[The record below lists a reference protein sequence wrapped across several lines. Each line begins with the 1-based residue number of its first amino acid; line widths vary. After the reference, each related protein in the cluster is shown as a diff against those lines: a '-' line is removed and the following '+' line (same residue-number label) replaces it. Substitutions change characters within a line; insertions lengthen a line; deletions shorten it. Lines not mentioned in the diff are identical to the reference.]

1 MDGWM
6 NERGRGWGAGW
17 GTGQGTDLE
26 GGDDALKVKGGG
38 AELQELEGR
47 WRERLSSAPSGSGP
61 GPGPCPPR
69 RAMSGLGL
77 RAIGLAGLA
86 AVGGALVYA
95 AWRTYLS
102 TPRPP
107 TRRAPQKEEEE
118 RREGAKPAPE
128 PRFQV
133 KTLKKQVLILGLD
146 GAGKTSIL
154 HSLATNRVQRCST
167 PTQGFNAVCIN
178 TEGGQLDFLEIGGS
192 EPFRSYW
199 NMYLSSRPGAHLCG
213 GPQPSPSRISCCQE
227 APPSADSEGCV
238 ASSGG
243 IWQTNRIWKV
253 RLSSLIFTMLWN
265 SQPLATRENC
275 S

>member
-1 MDGWM
+1 
-6 NERGRGWGAGW
+6 
-17 GTGQGTDLE
+17 
-26 GGDDALKVKGGG
+26 
-38 AELQELEGR
+38 
-47 WRERLSSAPSGSGP
+47 
-61 GPGPCPPR
+61 
-69 RAMSGLGL
+69 MSGLGL

-199 NMYLSSRPGAHLCG
+199 NMYLSSGLVLIFVVDLSRVPAGFPAAKKHLHQLIQKDVSLPLVVLANKQDLEGASFITDIHDAL
-213 GPQPSPSRISCCQE
+213 E
-227 APPSADSEGCV
+227 LSAIGDQRKLFLIGTPTWPRAVPTSLPVMRDAWDLITQLVSEGPLTQCEQLPHQ
-238 ASSGG
+238 SSE
-243 IWQTNRIWKV
+243 RK
-253 RLSSLIFTMLWN
+253 
-265 SQPLATRENC
+265 P
-275 S
+275 